1 MTVNRISNPAHKL
14 EFDPPLDRGIDSFV
28 RHLVSNGIETYESC
42 QGGPGHV
49 YPEPTVRFL
58 GGASEGYRA
67 LSYALEGGFDVA
79 ELSRVWPLIDG
90 ELTGP
95 YWEIALTCAVD

>member
-1 MTVNRISNPAHKL
+1 MSKAAQKL
-14 EFDPPLDRGIDSFV
+14 EFDPPLDADIDSFV

-49 YPEPTVRFL
+49 YQEPTVRFL
-58 GGASEGYRA
+58 GCASEGYKG
-67 LSYALEGGFDVA
+67 LSYALEGGFNIA

-90 ELTGP
+90 ELTGS
-95 YWEIALTCAVD
+95 YWEITLTCPVD